1 MTQLLLIKNAKV
13 MTMAGRY
20 LPQGDVLI
28 EGTRIKAVDSD
39 ISAPGARV
47 IDAAGMYALPGLVDA
62 HCHIGMW
69 DDSLTTE
76 GSDGN

>member
-1 MTQLLLIKNAKV
+1 MLLIKNAKV

-39 ISAPGARV
+39 ISCRTWASGVRWVASE
-47 IDAAGMYALPGLVDA
+47 A
-62 HCHIGMW
+62 
-69 DDSLTTE
+69 T
-76 GSDGN
+76 